1 MNPYEVLGV
10 SENASDKEVRSAYLK
25 LVKKYHPDR
34 YQDNPLKNL
43 ADEKLKEINEAY
55 DIITRER
62 AQAKS
67 GGGSGSYSGGYSSG
81 GSYGSGSYSN
91 GYSDGHSGGY
101 SSGGSY
107 ADPGDNGYSGGSYQ
121 SQFARVRQCLNNQS
135 ISEAVAILDTIPV
148 HNGEWYYLYG
158 IIYFRSGEYSQAYDY
173 LSQATRLEPNNTEYR
188 QAFNALS
195 SRGSRRYHRSYD
207 SSSETSA
214 SSAVCNVCSSLMCA
228 DCCCE
233 CMGGDFIRCI

>member
-67 GGGSGSYSGGYSSG
+67 GGGSGSYSS
-81 GSYGSGSYSN
+81 SYSN
-91 GYSDGHSGGY
+91 GYSGGY
-101 SSGGSY
+101 SSGSSSNSY
-107 ADPGDNGYSGGSYQ
+107 ADPGSSYSGYSGSYQ
-121 SQFARVRQCLNNQS
+121 SEFARIRQCLNNQS
-135 ISEAVAILDTIPV
+135 IGEAIAILDTIPV
-148 HNGEWYYLYG
+148 HNAEWYYLYG
-158 IIYFRSGEYSQAYDY
+158 IVYFRSGEYSQAYDY
-173 LSQATRLEPNNTEYR
+173 LSQAVQMEPNNTEYR

-195 SRGSRRYHRSYD
+195 SRGSRRYHTSYD
-207 SSSETSA
+207 ASTGTSRSSCSM
-214 SSAVCNVCSSLMCA
+214 CDVCSSLMCA